1 LKSHIEQSDFTKR
14 PGRPLRRAALLVA
27 VLLIGWIGAP
37 MLARGQYTLVPM
49 DDTQRDHLKA
59 YGLTYWALQSP
70 RQFTAQW
77 LLNYRGGSFLIQES
91 NLTPRQ
97 ADLIGVSYE
106 VIGGAQWQAIDAVI
120 AEENMEAVLLEKP
133 PRVAVYAP
141 PDKDPWDDAVM
152 LALHYADIPFEQIWD
167 PQVLSGRVFTYD
179 WVHLHHED
187 FTGQFGKFYGSFH
200 DAPWY
205 RQKVARF
212 TAAAREAGFAGVAAH
227 KLAVAQAFVEYIRR
241 GGFLFAMCSATDTLD
256 IALAAAGMDIVPPE
270 IDGTPMTPGF
280 QAKLN
285 FNNTLAFHNFRCS
298 THAYEYEHSD
308 IDIPV
313 SPTMTPGGE
322 SFTLFDFSAKIDT
335 IPTMLV
341 QCHTSR
347 IKEFRGQT
355 TAFRR
360 AKVKDSVTILAE
372 GPGKEV
378 VKYVHSNYGQG
389 FFTFLAGHDP
399 EDYAHIVGE
408 EPTELSLHKNSPGYR
423 LILNNILF
431 PAAKKRQRR
440 T

>member
-1 LKSHIEQSDFTKR
+1 MNPIRS
-14 PGRPLRRAALLVA
+14 GRNRHRSAWPWALGCAIALG
-27 VLLIGWIGAP
+27 LGAGVP
-37 MLARGQYTLVPM
+37 FCAWSQYTLIPM

-59 YGLTYWALQSP
+59 YGLMYWALQSP
-70 RQFTAQW
+70 REFTGQW
-77 LLNYRGGSFLIQES
+77 LLNYRGGAFLIHEDRQ
-91 NLTPRQ
+91 TPIR
-97 ADLIGVSYE
+97 ADVIGVSYQ
-106 VIGGAQWQAIDAVI
+106 VVNQAAVDAIRGLI
-120 AEENMEAVLLEKP
+120 AEENMEAVLLEKA

-141 PDKDPWDDAVM
+141 PDKDPWDDAVL
-152 LALHYADIPFEQIWD
+152 LALDYADIPFEQIWD
-167 PQVLSGRVFTYD
+167 SEVLAGRAFAYD

-187 FTGQFGKFYGSFH
+187 FTGQYGKFYGSFH
-200 DAPWY
+200 NAPWY
-205 RQKVARF
+205 RQKVLRF
-212 TAAAREAGFAGVAAH
+212 EQTAREAGFASVATH
-227 KLAVAQAFVEYIRR
+227 KLAVARTLVEYVRR

-256 IALAAAGMDIVPPE
+256 IALAAAGMDIIPPE

-280 QAKLN
+280 QAKLD
-285 FNNTLAFHNFRCS
+285 FTQTLAFHNFRCV
-298 THAYEYEHSD
+298 TDAYEYEHSD
-308 IDIPV
+308 IDVPV
-313 SPTMTPGGE
+313 PASLTPSGE
-322 SFTLFDFSAKIDT
+322 YFTLFDFSAKIDT

-360 AKVKDSVTILAE
+360 AKVKDSVTILGE
-372 GPGKEV
+372 GPGREV
-378 VKYVHSNYGQG
+378 VKYIHGNYGEG

-399 EDYAHIVGE
+399 EDFAHVVGE

>member
-1 LKSHIEQSDFTKR
+1 MRNSDLTEHSGSGGQRFR
-14 PGRPLRRAALLVA
+14 LLAALTLALWMGAA
-27 VLLIGWIGAP
+27 VP
-37 MLARGQYTLVPM
+37 ARAQYTLIPM
-49 DDTQRDHLKA
+49 DELQRDHLKA
-59 YGLTYWALQSP
+59 YGLTYWALQAP
-70 RQFTAQW
+70 REFTAEW
-77 LLNYRGGSFLIQES
+77 LLNYRGGAFLVHES
-91 NLTPRQ
+91 GQTVRQ
-97 ADLIGVSYE
+97 ADLTGVSYE
-106 VIGGAQWQAIDAVI
+106 VVSSAAVDAIHALI
-120 AEENMEAVLLEKP
+120 AEENMEAVLLEKA

-141 PDKDPWDDAVM
+141 PDKDPWDDAVL
-152 LALHYADIPFEQIWD
+152 LALDYADIPFDQIWD
-167 PQVLSGRVFTYD
+167 PEVLSGRAFAYD

-205 RQKVARF
+205 RQKVKRF
-212 TAAAREAGFAGVAAH
+212 TEGARQAGFASVAAH
-227 KLAVAQAFVEYIRR
+227 KLAVAQAFAEYIRR

-256 IALAAAGMDIVPPE
+256 IALAAAGMDIVPAE

-285 FNNTLAFHNFRCS
+285 FNNALAFHNFHCS
-298 THAYEYEHSD
+298 TKAYEYEHSD

-313 SPTMTPGGE
+313 PPSTVPTGE
-322 SFTLFDFSAKIDT
+322 YFTLFDFSAKIDT

-341 QCHTSR
+341 QCHTAR

-360 AKVKDSVTILAE
+360 AKVKDSATILAE

-378 VKYVHSNYGQG
+378 VKYVHGNFGQG

-399 EDYAHIVGE
+399 EDYAHVVGE
-408 EPTELSLHKNSPGYR
+408 DSTELSLHKNSPGYR